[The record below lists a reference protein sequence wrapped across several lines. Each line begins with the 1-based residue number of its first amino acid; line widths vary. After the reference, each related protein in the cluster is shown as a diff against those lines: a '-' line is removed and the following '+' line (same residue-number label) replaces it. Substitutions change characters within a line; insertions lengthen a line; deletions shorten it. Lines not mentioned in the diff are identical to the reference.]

1 MVPGF
6 LEARTLSLSLDRVA
20 TLGIVAVGLT
30 VVLIAGQLDLSVGT
44 ILALSGITTISLQ
57 PALGVF
63 GAAVAGL
70 IVGIVAGAVNG
81 LLVVVL
87 KVNSL
92 VANACLDADVSSGMP
107 HAHGLAPSEQEIV
120 RSWGSRSRGR
130 SAAPSACAR

>member
-1 MVPGF
+1 MWRHSRSQD
-6 LEARTLSLSLDRVA
+6 EHRARLPRSASTLSLSLDRVA
-20 TLGIVAVGLT
+20 TLGIWDSRRDRSFS
-30 VVLIAGQLDLSVGT
+30 IAGQLDLSVGT

-92 VANACLDADVSSGMP
+92 VAT
-107 HAHGLAPSEQEIV
+107 LASMLMFRAV
-120 RSWGSRSRGR
+120 CHMLTGSRQ
-130 SAAPSACAR
+130 